1 VRKSTRLY
9 FINIMFDN
17 LSRCKI
23 FPSDTGIML
32 IKRVASS

>member
-1 VRKSTRLY
+1 MRESARLY

-17 LSRCKI
+17 LSRYKI
-23 FPSDTGIML
+23 FPPDTGIML